1 MVSYMQLWYLLM
13 LLIVLKNLFSPS
25 ILGKLLRAQLVA
37 ALCRLSLNHLN
48 PGMS

>member
-1 MVSYMQLWYLLM
+1 MISYIQLWYLLM
-13 LLIVLKNLFSPS
+13 PEIVLMNLFSPS
-25 ILGKLLRAQLVA
+25 VLGKLFRPQLIT